1 MHACGTVLCFSNRKF
16 RQDGRNGIKIY
27 EGKKMAGRI
36 LFLIK
41 MCRVLPA
48 YWMWK
53 RSENAEIIR
62 RDMLCWKERK
72 HFPYEKDLS
81 LFAHLMLEAEGFRNL
96 FQYRIRKHGFLLK
109 RLFPPMNTL
118 FIGSEQIGAG
128 LYIQHGFSTII
139 CARSIGE
146 ECWINQQVTIGYEQ
160 DRMPVIGNH
169 VRICAGAIVIGDVTI
184 GDNSIVAAGAVVTR
198 DVPPG
203 EIWGG
208 SPARFIKK
216 VKGSSFDD
224 QR

>member
-1 MHACGTVLCFSNRKF
+1 
-16 RQDGRNGIKIY
+16 
-27 EGKKMAGRI
+27 MAGKI
-36 LFLIK
+36 IFYLK
-41 MCRVLPA
+41 MCRVLPV
-48 YWMWK
+48 YWIW
-53 RSENAEIIR
+53 RHSDSAEIIR
-62 RDMLCWKERK
+62 RDMLFWKERK
-72 HFPYEKDLS
+72 SFPYERELI

-96 FQYRIRKHGFLLK
+96 FLYRIKKHRALIR
-109 RLFPPMNTL
+109 RLFPPVDTL
-118 FIGSEQIGAG
+118 FIGSEHIGAG

-139 CARSIGE
+139 CAKSIGE

-184 GDNSIVAAGAVVTR
+184 GDNSSVAAGAVVTR
-198 DVPPG
+198 DIPPG